1 MRREKVAEYL
11 RKNMSEI
18 KIAET
23 LGVAR
28 QTVVRDVS
36 DMKKSS
42 QNWLDGLAKDG
53 FIFEYQLSLEKIKEG
68 GARWQSL
75 LDEAKDVWQKIAIM
89 KQIDQNTKLY
99 LELLGETPTVHA
111 YRKAKEALSHVSQS

>member
-18 KIAET
+18 KIAEM

-53 FIFEYQLSLEKIKEG
+53 FMFEYKLALEKIKEN
-68 GARWQSL
+68 GARLENL
-75 LDEAKDVWQKIAIM
+75 LITTKDVWQQFCII
-89 KQIDQNTKLY
+89 KQMDQNTKLY
-99 LELLGETPTVHA
+99 LELLGETPTIHA
-111 YRKAKEALSHVSQS
+111 FRKAKEALSHVSQS